1 MAIIYVC
8 IYNICNANKSKYDL
22 SVYEPTYT
30 HTYTPFVCALSHISQ
45 SIFTYILCFI
55 ASRACHMFR
64 IYDRYEYVMCVRVFV
79 CVRVRVYKK
88 IYVYFHL
95 YLFRQSF
102 LILYLLV
109 TVVYLSI
116 HLHTHPFIPLHLFLL
131 ISFLFILPLIVK
143 NVAICL
149 HFMPT
154 KHVQMYSSHNDFKFA
169 GLPIYFRQVHNT
181 STTKCL
187 CCVCV

>member
-64 IYDRYEYVMCVRVFV
+64 IYDRYEYVMCVCEGACIQKNICIRSFVFIQTIISDSLFA
-79 CVRVRVYKK
+79 CYCCLFVYTPAHPP
-88 IYVYFHL
+88 FHSS
-95 YLFRQSF
+95 SF
-102 LILYLLV
+102 IF
-109 TVVYLSI
+109 
-116 HLHTHPFIPLHLFLL
+116 TH
-131 ISFLFILPLIVK
+131 FLFIYLAPNSEKCGNLSAFYAYQART
-143 NVAICL
+143 NVL
-149 HFMPT
+149 E
-154 KHVQMYSSHNDFKFA
+154 S
-169 GLPIYFRQVHNT
+169 
-181 STTKCL
+181 
-187 CCVCV
+187 